1 MNIFTHDL
9 IKIKFINEGYLPN
22 YPYYLISIPEM
33 CDAFLPSV
41 DDDTCFFASNY
52 PLVTKELADE
62 YYELKSNLF
71 AHVSKLKS
79 GEVSYLP
86 DWVYS
91 YMLGS
96 VISVNS
102 PELDIYDLAELI
114 GVKSADAELSPEIC
128 KECYKIS
135 KQWLAKVPDYKKVDR
150 SPSMF
155 GELHVLKYLRL
166 LKSEVM

>member
-1 MNIFTHDL
+1 MNTFTHDL

-22 YPYYLISIPEM
+22 YPYHLISIQEM

-41 DDDTCFFASNY
+41 DDDTCFFAANY
-52 PLVTKELADE
+52 PLITDELTDE
-62 YYELKSNLF
+62 YNELKSNLF
-71 AHVSKLKS
+71 THVSKLKS
-79 GEVSYLP
+79 GEVSALP

-102 PELDIYDLAELI
+102 PESDIYDLTELMGI
-114 GVKSADAELSPEIC
+114 KSCDAEISPEMC
-128 KECYKIS
+128 KECYRIS
-135 KQWLAKVPDYKKVDR
+135 KQWLAKVPDHKKVNR